1 MEIQWTDTDPETG
14 ATFSPTQLRDQVATM
29 LVAGHETT
37 AVTLFWSLYLLAA
50 APAEQDK
57 VAAEVAR
64 LDLGPAAAADALPRL
79 VHTRAVVS
87 EALRLYP
94 PAFVMVR
101 EAIGISQPPAT

>member
-1 MEIQWTDTDPETG
+1 
-14 ATFSPTQLRDQVATM
+14 QVAARRG
-29 LVAGHETT
+29 AGHDAT

-57 VAAEVAR
+57 VAAEVEG
-64 LDLGPAAAADALPRL
+64 LDLGPEAAADTLPRL
-79 VHTRAVVS
+79 VQTRAVVS

-101 EAIGISQPPAT
+101 EAIGADVVGGVPITPGTLVM